1 MFFNIIGW
9 FKAWLMVEGIR
20 TQQKKKIETY
30 ITHVNVEIKY

>member
-20 TQQKKKIETY
+20 TQQKKIETY